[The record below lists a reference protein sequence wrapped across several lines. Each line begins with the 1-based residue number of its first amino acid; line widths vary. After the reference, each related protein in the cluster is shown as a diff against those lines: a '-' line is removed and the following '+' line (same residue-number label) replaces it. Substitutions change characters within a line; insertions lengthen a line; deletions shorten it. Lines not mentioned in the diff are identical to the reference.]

1 MKRIELFTELE
12 MARHYGEFFAYMYNE
27 HNGHMTLSE
36 IASRTKKNWQG
47 VFNPCNVRFILC
59 NDMPYS
65 MLVEFNDIDYELSF
79 NLYPNI
85 VDTIQLNTVRVN
97 NG

>member
-1 MKRIELFTELE
+1 MKRIDMFTERE
-12 MARHYGEFFAYMYNE
+12 MAKHYGDFFAYMYNE
-27 HNGHMTLSE
+27 HNGHMSLSE
-36 IASRTKKNWQG
+36 IAARTKKNWQG

-65 MLVEFNDIDYELSF
+65 MLVEFNDTEYELTF

-85 VDTIQLNTVRVN
+85 VDTIKLATVRVN
-97 NG
+97 NE

>member
-1 MKRIELFTELE
+1 MKRIDMFTELD
-12 MARHYGEFFAYMYNE
+12 MAKHYGDFFTYMYNE
-27 HNGHMTLSE
+27 HNGNMSLNE
-36 IASRTKKNWQG
+36 IAARTKKNWQG

-65 MLVEFNDIDYELSF
+65 MLVEFNDTEYELTF